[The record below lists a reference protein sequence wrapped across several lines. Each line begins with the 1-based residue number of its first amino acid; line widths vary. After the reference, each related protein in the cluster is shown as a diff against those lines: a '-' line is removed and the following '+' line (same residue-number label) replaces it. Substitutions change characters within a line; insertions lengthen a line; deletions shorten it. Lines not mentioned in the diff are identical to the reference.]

1 MSDQENGQISWPVI
15 GAVMRIVEF
24 ANRAGSGHMQIAFQ
38 QSPLTAARAATAPPS
53 EQGCAQASFFC
64 LVGVVRHI
72 RRVGFTMHDWILG
85 DGSGS
90 LIACVAIENGAN
102 CPCVP
107 MSRQTIEN
115 RSKIFST
122 ELRQRCV

>member
-1 MSDQENGQISWPVI
+1 
-15 GAVMRIVEF
+15 
-24 ANRAGSGHMQIAFQ
+24 
-38 QSPLTAARAATAPPS
+38 
-53 EQGCAQASFFC
+53 
-64 LVGVVRHI
+64 
-72 RRVGFTMHDWILG
+72 MHDWILG
-85 DGSGS
+85 DGSGR